1 MKLFQKLIAAP
12 ALISLASGFAI
23 NAAEINSTD
32 LSDYSNSNDLVSLG
46 DFKSDTLFPGDWAYD
61 SLKDL
66 TNSPKFNG
74 NSVSRLEAAAELN
87 NLIVG
92 GEGLMNGAAI
102 DRLSDEL
109 GSELAIMKGR
119 VDGLEAR
126 VNTIEAGS
134 FSETTVMS
142 GSAGFLIGATDSAT
156 ESNDTVQFNTLL
168 KLT

>member
-1 MKLFQKLIAAP
+1 MTLLLTHFLTLIRSHKFGSISNFYVLRFMKLFQKLIAAP

-92 GEGLMNGAAI
+92 GEGLMNGA
-102 DRLSDEL
+102 D
-109 GSELAIMKGR
+109 K
-119 VDGLEAR
+119 
-126 VNTIEAGS
+126 
-134 FSETTVMS
+134 
-142 GSAGFLIGATDSAT
+142 
-156 ESNDTVQFNTLL
+156 ES
-168 KLT
+168 